1 MATKSCPSCMAEVPV
16 EAFRCKHCFHD
27 FNAVAKKSGGG
38 LLVLLAFLAVMSAS
52 AGGVMAYIFEVRAM
66 ENSLVDKETQ
76 SIIITRKSATSLETE
91 RVAFADVKH
100 VEYITGG
107 SNAMF
112 EIVAV
117 TTTDKRYTI
126 KYSDKQ
132 IKGSAEQIA
141 RLMKKD
147 LVEVQLLKTF
157 AD

>member
-1 MATKSCPSCMAEVPV
+1 VATKSCPSCMAEVPV

-27 FNAVAKKSGGG
+27 FNSTPKKSGAGPI
-38 LLVLLAFLAVMSAS
+38 VLLAFLAVMM
-52 AGGVMAYIFEVRAM
+52 AGGGGLMAYLHETRSM
-66 ENSLVDKETQ
+66 DNSVVDKDTQ
-76 SIIITRKSATSLETE
+76 SIVITRKSATKVDTE
-91 RVAFADVKH
+91 RIPFDDVKH

-107 SNAMF
+107 SKAMF

-117 TTTDKRYTI
+117 TNSDKRYTI

-132 IKGSAEQIA
+132 IKGNAEQIA

>member
-1 MATKSCPSCMAEVPV
+1 VATKSCPSCIAEVPV

-27 FNAVAKKSGGG
+27 FNTAPKKANNG
-38 LLVLLAFLAVMSAS
+38 LLVLLAFFAVMLAI
-52 AGGVMAYIFEVRAM
+52 GGGGMAYIFETRVM

-76 SIIITRKSATSLETE
+76 SIVFTRTSATAMDTE
-91 RVAFADVKH
+91 RIPFADVKH
-100 VEYITGG
+100 IEYITGG
-107 SNAMF
+107 SNATF

-117 TTTDKRYTI
+117 TTTDKRYII

-132 IKGSAEQIA
+132 IKGNAEQIA